1 MIDIKQL
8 IHNLDKK
15 YKTLDPYELAEAM
28 GIIIHRMELGNTR
41 GFCYT
46 SRRIKQII
54 LNNNLPEW
62 TERFVLAHE
71 IGHLVMH
78 PKHSAPFLQSTFFS
92 MDKFEIEANKFA
104 TELIIPDD
112 ELMDM
117 YEYTVDELSALYGL
131 PRAIIELRFR

>member
-1 MIDIKQL
+1 M
-8 IHNLDKK
+8 DKK

-92 MDKFEIEANKFA
+92 MDRFEIEANKFA

-131 PRAIIELRFR
+131 PREIIELRFR

>member
-8 IHNLDKK
+8 IHNLYKK

>member
-131 PRAIIELRFR
+131 PREIIELRFR

>member
-1 MIDIKQL
+1 MVDIKQL

-131 PRAIIELRFR
+131 PREIIELRFR

>member
-1 MIDIKQL
+1 MVDIKQL

-92 MDKFEIEANKFA
+92 MDRFEIEANKFA

-131 PRAIIELRFR
+131 PREIIELRFR